1 MTPHRV
7 ADNSTTHT
15 SVESFDISE
24 QFREVMPHLRGY
36 ARSLTRN
43 ADAADDLVQD
53 ALVRAW
59 ASKSQFIPG
68 TNFRAW
74 MFTIMRHRF
83 LDECRRNKGPHIPI
97 EDISSHAALVTG
109 PAQDSAIEFEEMAS
123 AYWQMAPNH
132 REILMLVGALGLE
145 YEEAAQVIGCA
156 VGTVR
161 SRLSRARSD
170 LQNQIERGAGRL
182 AKPSTRR
189 NSTPRTIATK
199 EFLRLLNAAA

>member
-1 MTPHRV
+1 MTHHL
-7 ADNSTTHT
+7 ADNQP
-15 SVESFDISE
+15 ESFDIAE

-59 ASKSQFIPG
+59 ASRAQFIPG

-83 LDECRRNKGPHIPI
+83 LDECRRNKGPHLAI
-97 EDISSHAALVTG
+97 EDVSNHAALVSG
-109 PAQDSAIEFEEMAS
+109 PAQDSAIEFEEMAC

-145 YEEAAQVIGCA
+145 YEEAAKVIGCA

-161 SRLSRARSD
+161 SRLSRARTE

-182 AKPSTRR
+182 TKQPSGKKGTAA
-189 NSTPRTIATK
+189 PRSIATQ

>member
-1 MTPHRV
+1 MTPHI
-7 ADNSTTHT
+7 ADNQ
-15 SVESFDISE
+15 VESFDIAE
-24 QFREVMPHLRGY
+24 QFRDVMPHLRGY

-59 ASKSQFIPG
+59 ASRAQFIPG

-83 LDECRRNKGPHIPI
+83 LDECRRNKGPHLAI
-97 EDISSHAALVTG
+97 EDVSNHAALVSG
-109 PAQDSAIEFEEMAS
+109 PAQDSAIEFEEMAC
-123 AYWQMAPNH
+123 AYWQMAPNR

-145 YEEAAQVIGCA
+145 YEEAAKVIGCA

-161 SRLSRARSD
+161 SRLSRARTE

-182 AKPSTRR
+182 TQQPSSRKGAPARR
-189 NSTPRTIATK
+189 SIATQ

>member
-1 MTPHRV
+1 MTPHL
-7 ADNSTTHT
+7 AEKTNNAAN
-15 SVESFDISE
+15 DITE
-24 QFREVMPHLRGY
+24 HFAEVMPHLRGY
-36 ARSLTRN
+36 ARALTRN

-59 ASKSQFIPG
+59 ASRDQFAPG

-83 LDECRRNKGPHIPI
+83 LDECRRNRGPHLAI
-97 EDISSHAALVTG
+97 EDVSNHAALVSG
-109 PAQDSAIEFEEMAS
+109 PAQDSAIEFEEMAC
-123 AYWQMAPNH
+123 AYWQLAPNH

-145 YEEAAQVIGCA
+145 YEEAAAVIGCA

-161 SRLSRARSD
+161 SRLSRARNE

-182 AKPSTRR
+182 TKPSAQKDRPASR
-189 NSTPRTIATK
+189 SMAAR
-199 EFLRLLNAAA
+199 EFLRQLNAA

>member
-1 MTPHRV
+1 MTHHL
-7 ADNSTTHT
+7 ADNQP
-15 SVESFDISE
+15 ESFDITE
-24 QFREVMPHLRGY
+24 QFRDVMPHLRGY

-59 ASKSQFIPG
+59 ASRAQFIPG

-83 LDECRRNKGPHIPI
+83 LDECRRNKGPHLAI
-97 EDISSHAALVTG
+97 EDVSNHAALVSG
-109 PAQDSAIEFEEMAS
+109 PAQDSAIEFEEMAC

-145 YEEAAQVIGCA
+145 YEEAAKVIGCA

-161 SRLSRARSD
+161 SRLSRARIE

-182 AKPSTRR
+182 TQQPS
-189 NSTPRTIATK
+189 SKKGAPAPRSIATQ
-199 EFLRLLNAAA
+199 EFLRMLNAAA

>member
-1 MTPHRV
+1 MTPHL
-7 ADNSTTHT
+7 ANNPDTHNPA
-15 SVESFDISE
+15 ENFDIAE

-59 ASKSQFIPG
+59 ASKGQFIPG

-83 LDECRRNKGPHIPI
+83 LDDCRRNKGPHLPI
-97 EDISSHAALVTG
+97 EDVAGHAALVSG
-109 PAQDSAIEFEEMAS
+109 PAQDSAIAFEEMAS

-161 SRLSRARSD
+161 SRLSRARAD

-182 AKPSTRR
+182 SRPSQKGKQ
-189 NSTPRTIATK
+189 PRTIAAR

>member
-1 MTPHRV
+1 MTPHL
-7 ADNSTTHT
+7 ANNPATHNST
-15 SVESFDISE
+15 VKFDIAE
-24 QFREVMPHLRGY
+24 QFKEVMPHLRGY

-59 ASKSQFIPG
+59 ASREQFIPG

-83 LDECRRNKGPHIPI
+83 LDECRRNKGPHLPI
-97 EDISSHAALVTG
+97 EDVTGHAALVSG

-161 SRLSRARSD
+161 SRLSRARTD

-182 AKPSTRR
+182 SRPSQKGKP
-189 NSTPRTIATK
+189 PRTIATK

>member
-1 MTPHRV
+1 MTHHL
-7 ADNSTTHT
+7 ADNQP
-15 SVESFDISE
+15 ESFDIAE

-59 ASKSQFIPG
+59 ASRTQFIPG

-83 LDECRRNKGPHIPI
+83 LDECRRNKGPHLAI
-97 EDISSHAALVTG
+97 EDVSNHAALVSG
-109 PAQDSAIEFEEMAS
+109 PAQDSAIEFEEMAC

-145 YEEAAQVIGCA
+145 YEEAAKVIGCA

-161 SRLSRARSD
+161 SRLSRARTE

-182 AKPSTRR
+182 IQRPS
-189 NSTPRTIATK
+189 SKKGAPAPRSIATQ
-199 EFLRLLNAAA
+199 EFLRMLNAAA

>member
-1 MTPHRV
+1 MTHLT
-7 ADNSTTHT
+7 DNHN
-15 SVESFDISE
+15 ESFDITE
-24 QFREVMPHLRGY
+24 QFRDVMPHLRGY

-59 ASKSQFIPG
+59 ASRAQFIPG

-83 LDECRRNKGPHIPI
+83 LDECRRNKGPHLAI
-97 EDISSHAALVTG
+97 EDVSNHAALISG
-109 PAQDSAIEFEEMAS
+109 PAQDSAIEFEEMAC

-145 YEEAAQVIGCA
+145 YEEAAKVIGCA

-161 SRLSRARSD
+161 SRLSRARIE
-170 LQNQIERGAGRL
+170 LQNRIERGAGRL
-182 AKPSTRR
+182 TQQPS
-189 NSTPRTIATK
+189 SKKGAPAPRSIATQ
-199 EFLRLLNAAA
+199 EFLRMLNAAA

>member
-1 MTPHRV
+1 MTHLT
-7 ADNSTTHT
+7 DNQN
-15 SVESFDISE
+15 ESFDITE
-24 QFREVMPHLRGY
+24 QFRDVMPHLRGY

-59 ASKSQFIPG
+59 ASRAQFIPG

-83 LDECRRNKGPHIPI
+83 LDECRRNKGPHLAI
-97 EDISSHAALVTG
+97 EDVSNHAALISG
-109 PAQDSAIEFEEMAS
+109 PAQDSAIEFEEMAC

-145 YEEAAQVIGCA
+145 YEEAAKVIGCA

-161 SRLSRARSD
+161 SRLSRARIE

-182 AKPSTRR
+182 TQQPS
-189 NSTPRTIATK
+189 SKKGAPAPRSIATQ
-199 EFLRLLNAAA
+199 EFLRMLNAAA

>member
-1 MTPHRV
+1 MTPRP
-7 ADNSTTHT
+7 ADSHCENH
-15 SVESFDISE
+15 DITE
-24 QFREVMPHLRGY
+24 QFKAVLPHLRGY

-59 ASKSQFIPG
+59 ASREQFAPG

-83 LDECRRNKGPHIPI
+83 LDECRRNKSPHLAI
-97 EDISSHAALVTG
+97 EDVSGHAALVSG
-109 PAQDSAIEFEEMAS
+109 PAQDSSIEFEEMAS
-123 AYWQMAPNH
+123 AYWQLAPNH

-145 YEEAAQVIGCA
+145 YEEAASVIGCA

-161 SRLSRARSD
+161 SRLSRARNE
-170 LQNQIERGAGRL
+170 LQNKIEHGAGRL
-182 AKPSTRR
+182 TRPSTLGR
-189 NSTPRTIATK
+189 PRSRIVAAK
-199 EFLRLLNAAA
+199 EFLRLLNAA

>member
-1 MTPHRV
+1 MTHHL
-7 ADNSTTHT
+7 ADNQP
-15 SVESFDISE
+15 ESFDIAE

-59 ASKSQFIPG
+59 ASRTQFIPG

-83 LDECRRNKGPHIPI
+83 LDECRRNKGPHLTI
-97 EDISSHAALVTG
+97 EDVSNHAALVSG
-109 PAQDSAIEFEEMAS
+109 PAQDSAIEFEEMAC

-145 YEEAAQVIGCA
+145 YEEAAKVIGCA

-161 SRLSRARSD
+161 SRLSRARTE

-182 AKPSTRR
+182 IQRPS
-189 NSTPRTIATK
+189 SKKGAPTPRSIATQ
-199 EFLRLLNAAA
+199 EFLRMLNAAA

>member
-1 MTPHRV
+1 MTPHLANKSDQHNQPV
-7 ADNSTTHT
+7 N
-15 SVESFDISE
+15 FDIAE
-24 QFREVMPHLRGY
+24 QFRGVMPHLRGY

-59 ASKSQFIPG
+59 ASKEQFIPG

-83 LDECRRNKGPHIPI
+83 LDECRRNKGPHLPI
-97 EDISSHAALVTG
+97 EDVSTHAALVSG
-109 PAQDSAIEFEEMAS
+109 PAQDSAIEFEEMAL

-145 YEEAAQVIGCA
+145 YEEAAKVIGCA

-161 SRLSRARSD
+161 SRLSRARND

-182 AKPSTRR
+182 SRPSPKGRPAT
-189 NSTPRTIATK
+189 RTIATK
-199 EFLRLLNAAA
+199 EFLRLLNAA

>member
-1 MTPHRV
+1 MTHLT
-7 ADNSTTHT
+7 NNQN
-15 SVESFDISE
+15 ESFDIAE
-24 QFREVMPHLRGY
+24 QVRDVMPHLRGY

-59 ASKSQFIPG
+59 ASRTQFIPG

-83 LDECRRNKGPHIPI
+83 LDECRRNKGPHLAI
-97 EDISSHAALVTG
+97 EDVSNHAALVSG
-109 PAQDSAIEFEEMAS
+109 PAQDSAIEFEEMAC

-145 YEEAAQVIGCA
+145 YEEAAKVIGCA

-161 SRLSRARSD
+161 SRLSRARTE
-170 LQNQIERGAGRL
+170 LQSQIEHGAGRL
-182 AKPSTRR
+182 
-189 NSTPRTIATK
+189 TPQLSSKRGAPPPRSIATR

>member
-1 MTPHRV
+1 MTHLT
-7 ADNSTTHT
+7 DNRT
-15 SVESFDISE
+15 ESFNIAE
-24 QFREVMPHLRGY
+24 HFRDVMPHLRGY

-59 ASKSQFIPG
+59 ASRAQFIPG

-83 LDECRRNKGPHIPI
+83 LDECRRNKGPHLTI
-97 EDISSHAALVTG
+97 EDVSHHAALVSG
-109 PAQDSAIEFEEMAS
+109 PAQDSAIEFEEMAC

-145 YEEAAQVIGCA
+145 YEEAANVIGCA

-161 SRLSRARSD
+161 SRLSRARTE
-170 LQNQIERGAGRL
+170 LQNQIERGSGRL
-182 AKPSTRR
+182 
-189 NSTPRTIATK
+189 PRQPLRSKGAPAARSIATQ
-199 EFLRLLNAAA
+199 EFLRLLNTAA

>member
-1 MTPHRV
+1 MTHLT
-7 ADNSTTHT
+7 NNQN
-15 SVESFDISE
+15 ESFDIAE
-24 QFREVMPHLRGY
+24 QIREVMPHLRGY

-59 ASKSQFIPG
+59 ASRAQFIPG

-83 LDECRRNKGPHIPI
+83 LDECRRNKGPHLAI
-97 EDISSHAALVTG
+97 EDVSNHAALVSG
-109 PAQDSAIEFEEMAS
+109 PAQDSAIEFEEMAC

-145 YEEAAQVIGCA
+145 YEEAAKVIGCA

-161 SRLSRARSD
+161 SRLSRARTE
-170 LQNQIERGAGRL
+170 LQSQIEHGAGRL
-182 AKPSTRR
+182 TPQPSSKRGAPP
-189 NSTPRTIATK
+189 PRSIATQ

>member
-1 MTPHRV
+1 MTHHL
-7 ADNSTTHT
+7 ADNQP
-15 SVESFDISE
+15 ESFDIAE

-59 ASKSQFIPG
+59 ASRAQFIPG

-83 LDECRRNKGPHIPI
+83 LDECRRNKGPHLAI
-97 EDISSHAALVTG
+97 EDVSNHAALVSG
-109 PAQDSAIEFEEMAS
+109 PAQDSAIEFEEMAC

-145 YEEAAQVIGCA
+145 YEEAANVIGCA

-161 SRLSRARSD
+161 SRLSRARIE

-182 AKPSTRR
+182 TRQPSGKKGAAA
-189 NSTPRTIATK
+189 PRSIATQ